1 MEDIRAIEKETAEM
15 LKKTMAGEGE
25 ITSEDGEYKPGF
37 DLESSQ
43 AEFDPSIS
51 SNNETAKAQ
60 FSSLEYS
67 EADVPN
73 ILPKV
78 IRGILGWTKN

>member
-25 ITSEDGEYKPGF
+25 ITSDDGEYKPGF

-43 AEFDPSIS
+43 AEFDTNDC
-51 SNNETAKAQ
+51 NNETAKAQ
-60 FSSLEYS
+60 FSSLEYH

-78 IRGILGWTKN
+78 IKVILGWIKN